1 MPTLFTSFYE
11 QFPEGFIVAEQNQA
25 LIGFT
30 IGMPIIKDHAR
41 ILMLSVKPSY
51 QRQHIG
57 SQLLSALL
65 DVFNQHQLTH
75 ITLEVK
81 TDNKKALHFY
91 QQHQFHIV
99 DTIQNFYQNGENA
112 FILKRVFQ
120 PE

>member
-1 MPTLFTSFYE
+1 MPNLFTSFYE
-11 QFPEGFIVAEQNQA
+11 QFPEGLIVAEQNQA

-30 IGMPIIKDHAR
+30 IGMPIIRDHAR

-57 SQLLSALL
+57 SKLLTALL
-65 DVFNQHQLTH
+65 DVFNQHHLTN

-81 TDNKKALHFY
+81 TDNKKALYFY
-91 QQHQFHIV
+91 QHHNFQIV
-99 DTIQNFYQNGENA
+99 DTIQNFYQNGESA
-112 FILKRVFQ
+112 FIMRQVSL